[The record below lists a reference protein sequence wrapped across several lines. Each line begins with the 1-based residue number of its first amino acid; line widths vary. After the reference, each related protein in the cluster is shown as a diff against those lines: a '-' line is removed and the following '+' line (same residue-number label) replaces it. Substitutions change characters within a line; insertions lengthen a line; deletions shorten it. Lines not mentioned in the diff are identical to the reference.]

1 MCIRDRPWSGFLVMR
16 TGWTTED
23 SWALFD
29 AAPFGKA
36 HQHEDKLSLLFYANG
51 KLLLTEGG
59 NYAYDTSEMRRYVL
73 STRAHNTVRVDAKDQ
88 NRLKHYAWKEEDIR
102 EKADL
107 KWQLGPVWD
116 YGESN

>member
-1 MCIRDRPWSGFLVMR
+1 MQKRIFPENKTIRWITEKFETGEPDFTSIALPWSGFLVMR

-73 STRAHNTVRVDAKDQ
+73 STRRII
-88 NRLKHYAWKEEDIR
+88 RLGR
-102 EKADL
+102 C
-107 KWQLGPVWD
+107 
-116 YGESN
+116 